1 MTGPMRFDFRFSRE
15 APDARPARREAA
27 SMRILVMG
35 DLSGRAAR
43 VEAGAAGPLAERPL
57 FSVDHETLGKV
68 FARCAP
74 RLRIRLGAVEGPEL
88 AIDFGA
94 LDEFHPDA
102 LFQRLG
108 LFAALRETRQRLEN
122 PATFMAAAAELGGDD
137 VPAPAVPALV
147 GADAEA
153 DAETI
158 RRLLG
163 SAPSDPAQ
171 ATIEG
176 RLHESVRRAVRDMV
190 APYVV
195 AEADP
200 RQTELVAS
208 VDRAIGEQMRALLHH
223 PAFQALEAT
232 WRSVEHL
239 VAEVETGGEIQI
251 FLLDALR
258 AELEADMAAAGAD
271 LERSQLHRLLVER
284 GGALPGADAWG
295 LIVGAYSFGPEA
307 GDVALLAALGAV
319 ASRAGGPFIA
329 AASPEVLGCRS
340 LARTPDPRDWAAPG
354 AEAAARWAALRASPW
369 ARWIGLALPRVLLRL
384 PYGAGTAPTER
395 FAFEELAPGR
405 DHEAYLW
412 GNPAFTCATLL
423 AMSFGERGWAMEP
436 GDSLEL
442 GNLPAHAYREG
453 EESKLEPCAEA
464 LLTERALEAI
474 LGRGVMPLMSF
485 PDRNAVRVVR
495 VHSLADPPAA
505 LAGAWS

>member
-1 MTGPMRFDFRFSRE
+1 MRFEFRFTRE
-15 APDARPARREAA
+15 APDARPARRETAPL
-27 SMRILVMG
+27 RILVMG
-35 DLSGRAAR
+35 DLSGRAGRAD
-43 VEAGAAGPLAERPL
+43 AGTAGPLVDRPL
-57 FSVDHETLGKV
+57 MPVDHEKLGKV

-74 RLRIRLGAVEGPEL
+74 GLRIRLGGSQGPEL
-88 AIDFGA
+88 AIAVGA

-108 LFAALRETRQRLEN
+108 LFAAFRETRQRLEN
-122 PATFMAAAAELGGDD
+122 PATFKAAAADLGGGAP
-137 VPAPAVPALV
+137 VPVAAA
-147 GADAEA
+147 GADSEE

-163 SAPSDPAQ
+163 SAPGDLTQ
-171 ATIEG
+171 VKIEG
-176 RLHESVRRAVRDMV
+176 RLREDVRRAVREMV

-200 RQTELVAS
+200 RQAELVAS
-208 VDRAIGEQMRALLHH
+208 IDRAIGEQMRALLHH

-232 WRSVEHL
+232 WRSVERL
-239 VAEVETGGEIQI
+239 VTAVETGAEIEV

-258 AELEADMAAAGAD
+258 DELEADVTAAGAD

-284 GGALPGADAWG
+284 GGALPGAAAWG
-295 LIVGAYSFGPEA
+295 LIVGAYSFGPDA

-340 LARTPDPRDWAAPG
+340 LAETPDPREWAAPA
-354 AEAAARWAALRASPW
+354 AEAAARWTALRASPW
-369 ARWIGLALPRVLLRL
+369 ARWIGLAAPRVLLRL
-384 PYGAGTAPTER
+384 PYGARTEPTER
-395 FAFEELAPGR
+395 FAFEELGPGR

-412 GNPAFTCATLL
+412 GNPAFACATLL
-423 AMSFGERGWAMEP
+423 AMSFAERGWAMQP
-436 GDSLEL
+436 GDHLEL
-442 GNLPAHAYREG
+442 GGLPAHAYREG
-453 EESKLEPCAEA
+453 EESRLEPCAEA
-464 LLTERALEAI
+464 LLTERALESI

-495 VHSLADPPAA
+495 FHSLAEPPSA
-505 LAGAWS
+505 LAGAWG